1 MFRCSANYHIDDCIL
16 EPKSKKEMFVGYES
30 EVKDFIIWLK
40 SKGLMIVH
48 RDIMFDEVPLTM
60 YEMTLR
66 ETFE

>member
-1 MFRCSANYHIDDCIL
+1 
-16 EPKSKKEMFVGYES
+16 MFVGYES